1 MERNKEKLAKD
12 FDQLWS
18 AVEKEVTQ
26 KKRLPKY
33 LEFAQRCWK
42 NENQTYR
49 DELERDAQV
58 EHEKALRDWKEK
70 IETFNG
76 TPEEFER

>member
-1 MERNKEKLAKD
+1 MVRNKEKLAKD

-49 DELERDAQV
+49 DKLERDAQV